1 MYFYCEKLYL
11 WSETGTGGVIDPW
24 VWSCKTHGAWKCS
37 RGFNAPNPSPSTR
50 TLVAEMMTISA
61 LILTAATAL
70 A

>member
-1 MYFYCEKLYL
+1 MQGLCIFIAKNYTCGQKL
-11 WSETGTGGVIDPW
+11 GPRRVN
-24 VWSCKTHGAWKCS
+24 WSCKTHGAWKCS